1 MIHEGGSR
9 APSRG
14 LASLKAALAG
24 IVLAAGG
31 ALLAQG
37 PPPVASIPTQGGAP
51 VVTSWQHAG
60 SDIPADPAWRTG
72 TLANG
77 VRYAV
82 RRNPKPAGAA
92 SIRVRM
98 DVGALMESDAQQG
111 WAHFLEHMVFR
122 GTRTLADGEGVRIWQ
137 RMGAS
142 FGTDS
147 NAHTSQTAT
156 TYELDLP
163 KADDAAID
171 SATGILADMM
181 QNATI
186 DPKSVEIERKVV
198 LAERSLRLTPLSEKF
213 RAASDA
219 VIFPGLLAGRRNI
232 AGNPETLAA
241 ASADGLRAFHH
252 RWYRPERAVVVIV
265 GDADPAALEAA
276 VKKAFGGWQNGTPR
290 PSEPDY
296 GTPHIPASP
305 VAIVNDPQAPSAL
318 QLIWVR
324 PHDEHPWTLARVQN
338 SFVEEAAIGI
348 LERRLATEAQSGG
361 AILSAGARRGSGQH
375 SVDQTMLYAMPKAG
389 DWYGALDRV
398 FAVLNGA
405 LAEPP
410 SQGEVDQ
417 QLSRMRESYSGSAT
431 GRETEGS
438 ASLADTFIYDVDTGD
453 VSASRVFYR
462 NAFMAMR
469 PTIKPALIAA
479 TLHRLFASDPRLI
492 LASADGVA
500 GGNAAVATAL
510 ANARKVAAS
519 VRTEVRNVS
528 MSELALPG
536 PAGKPVSTLPLPAF
550 GAERVRFANGVEL
563 VLKKTTIEKEAIR
576 LQVMIGHGVLN
587 QDQSEPVLSWSSGA
601 LLESGLGPFSA
612 DELTKLS
619 AGRQTGFAVRPNYRN
634 LVLTTRTDP
643 HDLPDTL
650 RLMTG
655 LLTQPHF
662 AATSLQRLKSSF
674 EASYQTIFGQ
684 PGSVLGAFAE
694 RYGYR
699 GDKRFQ
705 GIPDPKQVNALT
717 LDAFKTYWSA
727 KLAAGPIRIVAVGDF
742 NRDALVAAVGA
753 SFGALPPR
761 PDHPPT
767 AAQLDI
773 RPSAPK
779 AAPIVLKHRGG
790 ADQAI
795 LFRVWP
801 TTGVYGDITESRA
814 LRLAASI
821 IETRLVEGFREKT
834 GGTYSPFVSS
844 SQSEDLAQYGT
855 FSAGVQLDVARIPD
869 FEAALDSAIS
879 DLSVRGVDEDALNR
893 AKTPMISGFVR
904 AKGSSNDFWLG
915 YLSGNLD
922 DPRVI
927 SSFLSI
933 ETGYAAITPAQV
945 QAAVVKYLRPG
956 GSYELRVL
964 PEK

>member
-1 MIHEGGSR
+1 MTPSRGSR
-9 APSRG
+9 APFLG
-14 LASLKAALAG
+14 FAITKAALAG
-24 IVLAAGG
+24 LFFVTGAA
-31 ALLAQG
+31 ALGQVA
-37 PPPVASIPTQGGAP
+37 PPVAAPGGPPTI
-51 VVTSWQHAG
+51 TSWQHAG
-60 SDIPADPAWRTG
+60 SDIPADPAWHTG

-82 RRNPKPAGAA
+82 RRNAKPEGGV

-98 DVGALMESDAQQG
+98 DVGAFMETDAQQG

-122 GTRTLADGEGVRIWQ
+122 GTKTLADGEGVRIWQ

-163 KADDAAID
+163 KADGAAID

-186 DPKSVEIERKVV
+186 DPKAVEIERKVV
-198 LAERSLRLTPLSEKF
+198 LAERALRLTPLSEKF

-219 VIFPGLLAGRRNI
+219 VILPGLLAGRRNI
-232 AGNPETLAA
+232 AGNPDTLAA
-241 ASADGLRAFHH
+241 ANAEGLRAFYH

-265 GDADPAALEAA
+265 GDDDPAILEAA
-276 VKKAFGGWQNGTPR
+276 VKKAFGGWQDSTPR

-296 GTPHIPASP
+296 GTPHIPASS
-305 VAIVNDPQAPSAL
+305 VAIVSDPQAPSTF
-318 QLIWVR
+318 QLVWLR
-324 PHDEHPWTLARVQN
+324 PHDERPWTLARVQN

-361 AILSAGARRGSGQH
+361 AILSAGARRGTGQH
-375 SVDQTMLYAMPKAG
+375 SVDQTLIYAMPKAG
-389 DWYGALDRV
+389 DWYAALDRV

-417 QLSRMRESYSGSAT
+417 QLARMRESYTGSAT

-438 ASLADTFIYDVDTGD
+438 AALADTFIYDVDTGD
-453 VSASRVFYR
+453 VSASRIFYR
-462 NAFMAMR
+462 DAFLAMR
-469 PTIKPALIAA
+469 PTIKPALVA
-479 TLHRLFASDPRLI
+479 TVLHRLFASDPRLI
-492 LASADGVA
+492 LASNEAVP
-500 GGNAAVATAL
+500 GGDTALATAL
-510 ANARKVAAS
+510 AGARKVAAS
-519 VRTEVRNVS
+519 ARTEVRSVS
-528 MSELALPG
+528 INELPLPG
-536 PAGKPVSTLPLPAF
+536 PAGKPVSTIALPAF

-563 VLKKTTIEKEAIR
+563 VLKKTAIEKEAIR
-576 LQVMIGHGVLN
+576 VQVLIGHGVLN
-587 QDQSEPVLSWSSGA
+587 QDQDEPVLFWSSSA
-601 LLESGLGPFSA
+601 LLESGLGPFTA

-619 AGRQTGFAVRPNYRN
+619 AGRQTGFAVRPSYKG
-634 LVLTTRTDP
+634 LALTTRTDP

-655 LLTQPHF
+655 LLTQPHY

-674 EASYQTIFGQ
+674 AASYQTIFGQ
-684 PGSVLGAFAE
+684 PGSVLGAFVE
-694 RYGYR
+694 RYDYH

-705 GIPDPKQVNALT
+705 GIPDPKQVSALT
-717 LDAFKTYWSA
+717 LDAFKAYWSA
-727 KLAAGPIRIVAVGDF
+727 KLAAGPIKIVAVGDF

-761 PDHPPT
+761 PDQAPT

-773 RPSAPK
+773 RPSAP
-779 AAPIVLKHRGG
+779 AAKPVILTHRGG
-790 ADQAI
+790 ASQAI
-795 LFRVWP
+795 VFRVWP

-834 GGTYSPFVSS
+834 GGTYSPFVAS
-844 SQSEDLAQYGT
+844 SQSEDLPRYGT
-855 FSAGVQLDVARIPD
+855 FDAGVQLDVARIPD
-869 FEAALDSAIS
+869 FEVALDSAIT
-879 DLSVRGVDEDALNR
+879 DLSVRGVDADALDR
-893 AKTPMISGFVR
+893 AKTPMISGFAR

-927 SSFLSI
+927 NSFLTI
-933 ETGYAAITPAQV
+933 EAGYAAITPAQV

>member
-1 MIHEGGSR
+1 MPHSRGSR
-9 APSRG
+9 APFLG
-14 LASLKAALAG
+14 FATWKAALAG
-24 IVLAAGG
+24 LLLAAVPSFG
-31 ALLAQG
+31 QT
-37 PPPVASIPTQGGAP
+37 PPPVATVTPPAAP

-60 SDIPADPAWRTG
+60 SDIPADPAWHTG

-82 RRNPKPAGAA
+82 RRNAKPAGGA

-98 DVGALMESDAQQG
+98 DVGALMETDAQQG

-163 KADDAAID
+163 KADGAAID

-186 DPKSVEIERKVV
+186 EPKSVEIERKVV

-213 RAASDA
+213 RVASDT
-219 VIFPGLLAGRRNI
+219 VILPGLLAGRRNI
-232 AGNPETLAA
+232 AGNPDTLAA
-241 ASADGLRAFHH
+241 ANAEGLRAFYH

-265 GDADPAALEAA
+265 GDDDPAMLEAA
-276 VKKAFGGWQNGTPR
+276 VKKAFGGWKDSGPR

-296 GTPHIPASP
+296 GTLHMPALP
-305 VAIVNDPQAPSAL
+305 VAVVSDPQAPSAL
-318 QLIWVR
+318 QLVWLR
-324 PHDEHPWTLARVQN
+324 PHDERPWTLARVQN

-348 LERRLATEAQSGG
+348 LERRLATEAESGG
-361 AILSAGARRGSGQH
+361 PILSAGARQGQGQH
-375 SVDQTMLYAMPKAG
+375 SIDQTMLYAMPKTG
-389 DWYGALDRV
+389 DWRAALDRV

-410 SQGEVDQ
+410 SQGELDQ
-417 QLSRMRESYSGSAT
+417 QLSRMREGYAGSAT
-431 GRETEGS
+431 NRETEGS
-438 ASLADTFIYDVDTGD
+438 AALADTFIYDVDTGD
-453 VSASRVFYR
+453 VSASRIFYR
-462 NAFMAMR
+462 DAFYAMR
-469 PTIKPALIAA
+469 PRIKPALVAA
-479 TLHRLFASDPRLI
+479 ALHRLFASDPRLI
-492 LASADGVA
+492 LASKDAVPGDG
-500 GGNAAVATAL
+500 AAVATAL
-510 ANARKVAAS
+510 ASARKVAAS
-519 VRTEVRNVS
+519 ARTEVRSVS
-528 MSELALPG
+528 ITELALPG
-536 PAGKPVSTLPLPAF
+536 PAGKPVSTIALPAF

-563 VLKKTTIEKEAIR
+563 VLKKTAIEKDAIR
-576 LQVMIGHGVLN
+576 IQALIGHGVLN
-587 QDQSEPVLSWSSGA
+587 QDQDEPVLSWSSGA
-601 LLESGLGPFSA
+601 LLESGLGPFTA
-612 DELTKLS
+612 DELAKLS
-619 AGRQTGFAVRPNYRN
+619 AGRQTGFAVRPSYKG
-634 LVLTTRTDP
+634 LALTTRTDP
-643 HDLPDTL
+643 HDLADTL

-674 EASYQTIFGQ
+674 DASYQTIFGQ
-684 PGSVLGAFAE
+684 PSSVLGAFVE
-694 RYGYR
+694 RYDYH

-705 GIPDPKQVNALT
+705 GIPDPKQVSALT
-717 LDAFKTYWSA
+717 LDAFKAYWTA

-761 PDHPPT
+761 PDNAPT

-773 RPSAPK
+773 RPSAPDST
-779 AAPIVLKHRGG
+779 PIILKHRGG
-790 ADQAI
+790 AGQAI
-795 LFRVWP
+795 IFRVWP

-834 GGTYSPFVSS
+834 GGTYSPFVAS
-844 SQSEDLAQYGT
+844 SQSEDLPHYGT
-855 FSAGVQLDVARIPD
+855 FDAGVQLDVARIPD
-869 FEAALDSAIS
+869 FETALDSAIT
-879 DLSVRGVDEDALNR
+879 DLSVRGVDMDALNR
-893 AKTPMISGFVR
+893 AKTPMISGFAR

-933 ETGYAAITPAQV
+933 EAGYAAITPAQV

-964 PEK
+964 PEQ

>member
-1 MIHEGGSR
+1 M
-9 APSRG
+9 
-14 LASLKAALAG
+14 LAG
-24 IVLAAGG
+24 LLLVTG
-31 ALLAQG
+31 ATALGQTATA
-37 PPPVASIPTQGGAP
+37 PVTTTDNMP

-60 SDIPADPAWRTG
+60 SDIPADPAWRTD
-72 TLANG
+72 TLTNG

-92 SIRVRM
+92 SIRIRL
-98 DVGALMESDAQQG
+98 DVGGFMESDAQQG

-122 GTRTLADGEGVRIWQ
+122 GTKTLADGEGVRIWQ

-147 NAHTSQTAT
+147 NAHTSHTAT

-163 KADDAAID
+163 KADSTAID
-171 SATGILADMM
+171 NATGILADMM

-198 LAERSLRLTPLSEKF
+198 LAERALRLTPLSEKF
-213 RAASDA
+213 RAASEA

-241 ASADGLRAFHH
+241 ANAEGLRSFYH

-276 VKKAFGGWQNGTPR
+276 VKKAFGGWQGSAPR

-296 GTPHIPASP
+296 GTLHSPASP
-305 VAIVNDPQAPSAL
+305 VAIVTDPQAPSAL
-318 QLIWVR
+318 QLIWLR
-324 PHDEHPWTLARVQN
+324 PHDERPWTLARVQT

-348 LERRLATEAQSGG
+348 LQRRLATEAQSGG

-375 SVDQTMLYAMPKAG
+375 SVDQTVIYAMPKAG
-389 DWYGALDRV
+389 DWYAALDRV

-417 QLSRMRESYSGSAT
+417 QLSRMRESYAGSAT
-431 GRETEGS
+431 SRETEGS
-438 ASLADTFIYDVDTGD
+438 AALADTFIGDVDTGD

-462 NAFMAMR
+462 NAFYAMR
-469 PTIKPALIAA
+469 TTIKPALIAA
-479 TLHRLFASDPRLI
+479 TLHRLFASDPHLI
-492 LASADGVA
+492 LASNDAVP
-500 GGNAAVATAL
+500 GGGAAVATAL
-510 ANARKVAAS
+510 ARARKVAAS
-519 VRTEVRNVS
+519 VRTEVRSVS
-528 MSELALPG
+528 ISELALPG
-536 PAGKPVSTLPLPAF
+536 PAGKPVATIALPAF
-550 GAERVRFANGVEL
+550 GAERVRFDNGVEL
-563 VLKKTTIEKEAIR
+563 VLKKTAIEKQAIR
-576 LQVMIGHGVLN
+576 VQVMIGHGVLN
-587 QDQSEPVLSWSSGA
+587 QDQDEPVLSWSSGA
-601 LLESGLGPFSA
+601 LLESGLGPFTA

-619 AGRQTGFAVRPNYRN
+619 AGRQIGFAVRPSYRGV
-634 LVLTTRTDP
+634 VLTTRTDP

-655 LLTQPHF
+655 LLTQAHF

-694 RYGYR
+694 RYDYH

-705 GIPDPKQVNALT
+705 GIPDPKQVSGLT
-717 LDAFKTYWSA
+717 LDAFKAYWSA
-727 KLAAGPIRIVAVGDF
+727 KLAAGPIRIIAVGDF
-742 NRDALVAAVGA
+742 NHDALVAAVGA

-767 AAQLDI
+767 ATQLDI

-779 AAPIVLKHRGG
+779 AAPNILNHRGG
-790 ADQAI
+790 TGQAI
-795 LFRVWP
+795 VLRVWP

-844 SQSEDLAQYGT
+844 SQSEDLAHYGT
-855 FSAGVQLDVARIPD
+855 FKAGVQLDVARIPD
-869 FEAALDSAIS
+869 FETALDSAIT
-879 DLSVRGVDEDALNR
+879 DLSVRGVDADALNR
-893 AKTPMISGFVR
+893 AKTPMISGFAR

-915 YLSGNLD
+915 YLSGDLD

-927 SSFLSI
+927 SSFLGI
-933 ETGYAAITPAQV
+933 EAGYAAITPAQV

-956 GSYELRVL
+956 SSYELRVL

>member
-1 MIHEGGSR
+1 MPVLGPATWKIML
-9 APSRG
+9 AG
-14 LASLKAALAG
+14 LLLVTGAAALG
-24 IVLAAGG
+24 QTAA
-31 ALLAQG
+31 
-37 PPPVASIPTQGGAP
+37 PVASGDSIPAA
-51 VVTSWQHAG
+51 TSWQHAG

-92 SIRVRM
+92 SIRIRL

-163 KADDAAID
+163 KADGAAID

-198 LAERSLRLTPLSEKF
+198 LAERALRLTPLSEKF
-213 RAASDA
+213 RVASEA
-219 VIFPGLLAGRRNI
+219 VILPGLLAGRRNI

-241 ASADGLRAFHH
+241 ASAEGLRSFYH

-265 GDADPAALEAA
+265 GDTDPAELEAA
-276 VKKAFGGWQNGTPR
+276 VKKAFGGWQASNPR

-296 GTPHIPASP
+296 GALQMPALP
-305 VAIVNDPQAPSAL
+305 VAVVSDPQAPSAL
-318 QLIWVR
+318 QLFWIR
-324 PHDEHPWTLARVQN
+324 PHDERPWTLARVQN
-338 SFVEEAAIGI
+338 AFVEEAAIGI
-348 LERRLATEAQSGG
+348 LQRRLATEAQGGG
-361 AILSAGARRGSGQH
+361 AILSAGARRGSGPH
-375 SVDQTMLYAMPKAG
+375 SIDQTVIFAMPKAG
-389 DWYGALDRV
+389 DWHAALDRV

-417 QLSRMRESYSGSAT
+417 QLSRMRESYAGSAT
-431 GRETEGS
+431 SRETEGS
-438 ASLADTFIYDVDTGD
+438 AALADTFIGDVDSGD
-453 VSASRVFYR
+453 VSASRIFYR
-462 NAFMAMR
+462 NAFNAMR

-479 TLHRLFASDPRLI
+479 TLHRLFAADPRLI
-492 LASADGVA
+492 LASKDAVA
-500 GGNAAVATAL
+500 GDSAAVATAL
-510 ANARKVAAS
+510 AGARKVAAS
-519 VRTEVRNVS
+519 ARTEVRSVS
-528 MSELALPG
+528 INELALPG
-536 PAGKPVSTLPLPAF
+536 PAGKAVATMALPAF
-550 GAERVRFANGVEL
+550 GAERVRFSNGVEL
-563 VLKKTTIEKEAIR
+563 VLKKTAIEKQAIR
-576 LQVMIGHGVLN
+576 VQVLIGRGVLN
-587 QDQSEPVLSWSSGA
+587 QDQDEPVLSWSSPA
-601 LLESGLGPFSA
+601 LLESGLGPFTA

-619 AGRQTGFAVRPNYRN
+619 AGRQTGFAVRSTYKG
-634 LVLTTRTDP
+634 LVLATRTDP

-662 AATSLQRLKSSF
+662 AASSLQRLKSSF

-694 RYGYR
+694 RYDYR
-699 GDKRFQ
+699 GDKRFP
-705 GIPDPKQVNALT
+705 GIPDPKQVSGLT
-717 LDAFKTYWSA
+717 LDAFKAYWTA
-727 KLAAGPIRIVAVGDF
+727 RLAAGPIRIVAVGDF

-761 PDHPPT
+761 PDRPPT
-767 AAQLDI
+767 PAQLDI
-773 RPSAPK
+773 RPSAPA
-779 AAPIVLKHRGG
+779 AAPIILNHRGG
-790 ADQAI
+790 AGQAI
-795 LFRVWP
+795 VLRVWP
-801 TTGVYGDITESRA
+801 TTGVYGDIAESRA

-821 IETRLVEGFREKT
+821 IETRLVEDFREKT

-844 SQSEDLAQYGT
+844 GQSEDLAHYGT
-855 FSAGVQLDVARIPD
+855 FKAGVQLDVARIPD
-869 FEAALDSAIS
+869 FEAALDSAIA
-879 DLSVRGVDEDALNR
+879 DLSVRGVDADALNR
-893 AKTPMISGFVR
+893 AKTPMISGFAR

-922 DPRVI
+922 DPRVT
-927 SSFLSI
+927 SSFLGI
-933 ETGYAAITPAQV
+933 EAGYAAITPAQV